1 MHYSVGVEYALHCLI
16 YLGTPSIKP
25 VLTVKE
31 LARFQGISETY
42 LSKIFT
48 KLSKSG
54 IVKATPG
61 VAGGYQLGKNPL
73 DITFWDVVQ
82 AVEGEKKI
90 FRCKNIIGTCALHD
104 KKSEKEECPGKVD
117 CLINDVMLDAEKQME
132 LYLKE
137 KNIDWLVK
145 KLGKKLT
152 KEYQE
157 LTTEWFN
164 S

>member
-16 YLGTPSIKP
+16 YLAMPSIKP

-31 LARFQGISETY
+31 LAKFQGISETY

-48 KLSKSG
+48 KLSKSN

-61 VAGGYQLGKNPL
+61 VTGGYQLGRDSL

-82 AVEGEKKI
+82 AVEGEKQI

-104 KKSEKEECPGKVD
+104 KKGEKEECPGKVD

-137 KNIDWLVK
+137 KNLRWLTER
-145 KLGKKLT
+145 LGKKLT
-152 KEYQE
+152 KEYQD
-157 LTTEWFN
+157 LTVDWFN
-164 S
+164 G